1 MTQVREIVSVN
12 VGQAGCQL
20 GHVVW
25 QQYNAEH
32 AVEPNKEWKPEH
44 QLKKAAELLKNDP
57 PEPKADEEDDKG
69 EQSNDLV
76 AKARTFYDLTNSNLM
91 IPRNLFIDLEASC
104 IQQIKKSSMGKQ
116 FYDEYY
122 LHGKE
127 DAANNFARGHYT
139 VGKELMDVVNEK
151 VKNIV
156 EACDNLQGFLMC
168 HAVGGG
174 TGSGLGML
182 ILERLAV
189 DYRKKSKI
197 GFEIYPAPSI
207 STCIVEPYNGLL
219 STHWLLDHTEVSL
232 VLDNEALYK
241 ICDKKLKLNKI
252 QYRHLNK
259 LCAKSI
265 SCMTSALRF
274 EGDLNVDMNEFQTNL
289 VPFPRLHFMTSSYA
303 PLTEQK
309 KTDGSSSVWDLLQ
322 EAFNPDSF
330 NVMYSDF
337 DVTED
342 KYMAISMNFRG
353 SVNSKEA
360 NTNIQKLKKMNKV
373 YFVEWMPTGFKVGLN
388 EIPCVNLNEDV
399 LKYASRTCAMIGNNV
414 AVNRV
419 FQERLSKKY
428 DMMYSQRAYVHWYV
442 GEGMEEGE
450 FSEAREDLG
459 FLEKDYLDVI
469 TEQASDDNDEGGEDE
484 F

>member
-1 MTQVREIVSVN
+1 MGADDNTREIVSIA

-20 GHVVW
+20 TNQVW

-32 AVEPNKEWKPEH
+32 DVIPGEPWEAKVPEDDTDTDAANEI
-44 QLKKAAELLKNDP
+44 LKKAKCFYS
-57 PEPKADEEDDKG
+57 
-69 EQSNDLV
+69 QSNLE
-76 AKARTFYDLTNSNLM
+76 NM
-91 IPRNLFIDLEASC
+91 IPRNIFVDLEASV
-104 IQQIKKSSMGKQ
+104 IQQVKKGPLKKQ
-116 FYDEYY
+116 FNDEYY
-122 LHGKE
+122 IEGKE

-139 VGKELMDVVNEK
+139 VGKEQMEFVNDRVTK
-151 VKNIV
+151 IV
-156 EACDNLQGFLMC
+156 EACENLQGFLIC

-174 TGSGLGML
+174 TGSGMGML

-232 VLDNEALYK
+232 VLDNEALYRNCSEYLK
-241 ICDKKLKLNKI
+241 IDKI
-252 QYRHLNK
+252 QYDHLNK

-265 SCMTSALRF
+265 SCMTAALRF
-274 EGDLNVDMNEFQTNL
+274 KGDLNVDMNEFQTNL

-303 PLTEQK
+303 PLEKAEK
-309 KTDGSSSVWDLLQ
+309 KDASSQTWKIVQ
-322 EAFNPDSF
+322 EALESKRFNIK
-330 NVMYSDF
+330 YEDF
-337 DVTED
+337 DVAED

-353 SVNSKEA
+353 KVTSKEA
-360 NTNIQKLKKMNKV
+360 NETIQKVKKNNKV
-373 YFVEWMPTGFKVGLN
+373 TFVEWMPTGFKVGLN
-388 EIPCVNLNEDV
+388 QTPAVSVKDDV
-399 LKYASRTCAMIGNNV
+399 LKPSASTCAMIGNNV
-414 AVNRV
+414 AISRV
-419 FQERLSKKY
+419 FTERLSKKY

-459 FLEKDYLDVI
+459 FLEKDYLDVV
-469 TEQASDDNDEGGEDE
+469 TEQASDEGDEDE
-484 F
+484 NEEF